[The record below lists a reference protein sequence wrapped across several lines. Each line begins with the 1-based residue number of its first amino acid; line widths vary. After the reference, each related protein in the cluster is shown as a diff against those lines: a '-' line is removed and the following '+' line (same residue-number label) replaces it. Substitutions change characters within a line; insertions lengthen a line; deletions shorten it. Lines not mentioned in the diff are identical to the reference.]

1 MNTLSYFPAP
11 KLRIK
16 TENELNQKRIEKLRN
31 KQLSLIKDLTKDRAT
46 SIKLKATTSQL
57 FCTTALQVELIDNL
71 IALGLVA
78 FFPSIKKFQQEM
90 IELNTD
96 LYNIA
101 VKEEADDYNRLTWE
115 KMMTRIVSNISSL
128 NLKQLEILDNYTENL
143 INKK

>member
-1 MNTLSYFPAP
+1 
-11 KLRIK
+11 
-16 TENELNQKRIEKLRN
+16 
-31 KQLSLIKDLTKDRAT
+31 
-46 SIKLKATTSQL
+46 
-57 FCTTALQVELIDNL
+57 
-71 IALGLVA
+71 
-78 FFPSIKKFQQEM
+78 M